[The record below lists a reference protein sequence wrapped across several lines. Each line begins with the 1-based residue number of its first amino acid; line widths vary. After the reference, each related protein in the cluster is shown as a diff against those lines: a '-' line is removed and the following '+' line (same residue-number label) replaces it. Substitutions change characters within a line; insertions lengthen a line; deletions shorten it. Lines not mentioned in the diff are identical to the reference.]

1 MTYGLTTR
9 KPLTSKA
16 LDALKEG
23 QKLTD
28 WGFDPD
34 GELRGALKG
43 SLTVR
48 RRAGR
53 NTVEFYLRM
62 RAGGKDRIHKIG
74 DYAPGAGGI
83 GLAEARRIGLEVA
96 KQYAIEGESFKDQRA
111 ADALAAEEAKR
122 IDEAVAE
129 AAKADARGDGSL
141 GALLL
146 AYVGD
151 LRSRGK
157 VSADDTE
164 KMLRRHVEAKH
175 PKLWGKPA
183 RKVTREDLHCILADM
198 LGAGI
203 GRRVNLMR
211 SVISSAFQ
219 YGLTLADDSQ
229 HHRLAKVFQITA
241 NPAITIK
248 RRGDLER
255 KGQRVLTTAEVGQ
268 YLNALD
274 THASGVMK
282 IFLITQIGLGGQ
294 RIEQLLRAKWTD
306 YSDSVLKLIDAK
318 GRGEARLHLVPVP
331 KWIDEIVRP
340 LRALNSEYI
349 FATGEKP
356 LHPDSVTHAVRRICA
371 SMVCEKFKAADIRRT
386 CETQLAALKVSK
398 DVRTELLSHG
408 RNSLIAGRY
417 DHHQYLDEKREAL
430 ARWETA
436 LKAWKS
442 FALAASESDEAGKAA
457 VLGLGEAT

>member
-1 MTYGLTTR
+1 
-9 KPLTSKA
+9 
-16 LDALKEG
+16 
-23 QKLTD
+23 
-28 WGFDPD
+28 
-34 GELRGALKG
+34 
-43 SLTVR
+43 
-48 RRAGR
+48 
-53 NTVEFYLRM
+53 M

-96 KQYAIEGESFKDQRA
+96 KRYAIEGDTFKDQRV
-111 ADALAAEEAKR
+111 ADALAAAEAKR
-122 IDEAVAE
+122 TEEAVVE

-146 AYVGD
+146 AYVSD

-183 RKVTREDLHCILADM
+183 RKVTREDLHVVLADM
-198 LGAGI
+198 LDAGI

-229 HHRLAKVFQITA
+229 HHQLAKVFQITA

-248 RRGDLER
+248 RRGDLEK
-255 KGQRVLTTAEVGQ
+255 KGQRVLTTDEVGR

-274 THASGVMK
+274 TQASGVMRT
-282 IFLITQIGLGGQ
+282 FLVAQIGLAGQ
-294 RIEQLLRAKWTD
+294 RIEQLLRVKWTD
-306 YSDSVLKLIDAK
+306 YRDGVLTLVDAK
-318 GRGEARLHLVPVP
+318 GRGASRLHLVPVP
-331 KWIDEIVRP
+331 KWIDELLQP

-349 FATGEKP
+349 FSTGVKP
-356 LHPDSVTHAVRRICA
+356 LHADSVTHAVQRICKVMK
-371 SMVCEKFKAADIRRT
+371 SEPFKAADIRRT

-408 RNSLIAGRY
+408 RSSLIAGRY

-430 ARWETA
+430 KKWGMA
-436 LKAWKS
+436 LKKWRGQHS
-442 FALAASESDEAGKAA
+442 
-457 VLGLGEAT
+457 

>member
-34 GELRGALKG
+34 GELRGSLKG

-48 RRAGR
+48 RRTGR

-83 GLAEARRIGLEVA
+83 GLAEARRIGLVVA

-122 IDEAVAE
+122 IEEAVAE

-151 LRSRGK
+151 LRRRGK

-356 LHPDSVTHAVRRICA
+356 LHPDSVTHAVQRICKVMK
-371 SMVCEKFKAADIRRT
+371 SEPFKAADIRRT

-430 ARWETA
+430 ARWEAA
-436 LKAWKS
+436 LKEWKS
-442 FALAASESDEAGKAA
+442 LPLAAS
-457 VLGLGEAT
+457 

>member
-1 MTYGLTTR
+1 MTNGLTSR

-34 GELRGALKG
+34 GELRGSLKG

-83 GLAEARRIGLEVA
+83 GLAEARRVGLEVA
-96 KQYAIEGESFKDQRA
+96 KKYAIEGETFKDQRA

-122 IDEAVAE
+122 IEEAVAE
-129 AAKADARGDGSL
+129 AAKADARGDGSF
-141 GALLL
+141 GALLI
-146 AYVGD
+146 AYVVD

-183 RKVTREDLHCILADM
+183 RKVTREDLHVVLADM

-229 HHRLAKVFQITA
+229 HHQLAKVFQITA

-248 RRGDLER
+248 RRGDLEK

-274 THASGVMK
+274 THASGVMQT
-282 IFLITQIGLGGQ
+282 FLIAQIGLAGQ
-294 RIEQLLRAKWTD
+294 RIEQLLRVKWTD
-306 YSDSVLKLIDAK
+306 YRDGVLTLVDAK
-318 GRGEARLHLVPVP
+318 GRGASRLHLVPVP
-331 KWIDEIVRP
+331 KWIDDQLKH
-340 LRALNSEYI
+340 LRALNSAYI
-349 FATGEKP
+349 FSTGDKP
-356 LHPDSVTHAVRRICA
+356 LHPDSVTHAVQRICKA
-371 SMVCEKFKAADIRRT
+371 MRYEPFKAADIRRT

-398 DVRTELLSHG
+398 DVRGELLSHA

-417 DHHQYLDEKREAL
+417 DQHQYIDEKREAL
-430 ARWETA
+430 KKWGMA
-436 LKAWKS
+436 LRKWKS
-442 FALAASESDEAGKAA
+442 QAVNTAINQISKDERDSSSQ
-457 VLGLGEAT
+457 TTQ

>member
-9 KPLTSKA
+9 KPLTSKT

-28 WGFDPD
+28 WCFDPD
-34 GELRGALKG
+34 GELRGSLKG

-122 IDEAVAE
+122 IEEAVAE

-146 AYVGD
+146 AYVRD

-274 THASGVMK
+274 THSSGVMK
-282 IFLITQIGLGGQ
+282 IFLFAQIGLGGQ

-331 KWIDEIVRP
+331 KWIDELVRP

-371 SMVCEKFKAADIRRT
+371 AMVCEKFKAADIRRT

-417 DHHQYLDEKREAL
+417 DHHQYLEEKREAL
-430 ARWETA
+430 ARWEAA
-436 LKAWKS
+436 LKEWKS
-442 FALAASESDEAGKAA
+442 LPLAAS
-457 VLGLGEAT
+457 

>member
-1 MTYGLTTR
+1 MTSGLTTR

-34 GELRGALKG
+34 GELRGSLKG
-43 SLTVR
+43 SLTAR

-53 NTVEFYLRM
+53 NAVEFYLRM

-83 GLAEARRIGLEVA
+83 GLAEARRNGLEVA
-96 KQYAIEGESFKDQRA
+96 KKYAIEGDTFKDQRV
-111 ADALAAEEAKR
+111 ADALAAAEAKR
-122 IDEAVAE
+122 TEEAVAE

-146 AYVGD
+146 AYVSD
-151 LRSRGK
+151 LHSRGK

-183 RKVTREDLHCILADM
+183 RKVTREDLHVVLADM
-198 LGAGI
+198 LEAGI

-229 HHRLAKVFQITA
+229 HHQLAKVFQITA
-241 NPAITIK
+241 NPALTIK
-248 RRGDLER
+248 RRGDLEK
-255 KGQRVLTTAEVGQ
+255 KGQRVLTTVEVGQ

-274 THASGVMK
+274 AHASGVMQT
-282 IFLITQIGLGGQ
+282 FLIAQIGLAGQ
-294 RIEQLLRAKWTD
+294 RIEQLLRVKWTD
-306 YSDSVLKLIDAK
+306 YCDGVLTLVDAK
-318 GRGEARLHLVPVP
+318 GRGTSRLHLVPVP
-331 KWIDEIVRP
+331 KWIDELLKP
-340 LRALNSEYI
+340 QRALHSEYI
-349 FATGEKP
+349 FSTGSKP
-356 LHPDSVTHAVRRICA
+356 LHPDSVTHAVQRICKA
-371 SMVCEKFKAADIRRT
+371 MNGEPFKAADIRRT
-386 CETQLAALKVSK
+386 CETQLAVLKVSK

-408 RNSLIAGRY
+408 RNSLSAGRY
-417 DHHQYLDEKREAL
+417 DHHQYLDEKRK
-430 ARWETA
+430 A
-436 LKAWKS
+436 LKKWEVALKQWKGRS
-442 FALAASESDEAGKAA
+442 KQHSQHT
-457 VLGLGEAT
+457 LGSPG

>member
-34 GELRGALKG
+34 GELRGSLKG

-96 KQYAIEGESFKDQRA
+96 KQYAIEGESFKDKRA

-122 IDEAVAE
+122 IEEAVAE

-211 SVISSAFQ
+211 SVVSSAFQ

-349 FATGEKP
+349 FATGERP

-371 SMVCEKFKAADIRRT
+371 SMVCETFKAADIRRT

-430 ARWETA
+430 ERWEVA
-436 LKAWKS
+436 LKEWKS
-442 FALAASESDEAGKAA
+442 LPLAVTESDEAGKA
-457 VLGLGEAT
+457 EARLR